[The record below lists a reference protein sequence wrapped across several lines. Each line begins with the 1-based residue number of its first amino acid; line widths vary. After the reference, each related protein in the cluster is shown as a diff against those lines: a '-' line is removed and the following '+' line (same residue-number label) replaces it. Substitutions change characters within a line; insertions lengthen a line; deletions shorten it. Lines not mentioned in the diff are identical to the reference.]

1 MRKRLSLF
9 FFIFFLAICSCKKDT
24 PAGYPSVQ
32 ISAPYSL
39 AVFNVPCTI
48 QVTGHASDSKSLTSV
63 TVYIAN
69 GQNIALESPIQIP
82 VTSNSMNVSCSYQLN
97 DIHLPSGQ
105 YYMTITASNGTNVSS
120 AFQPIYI
127 DAVPTK
133 RVAIYAITRDA
144 TGVHA
149 WGIDSVF
156 KISPAFSYTVSGD
169 YSSSDV
175 NSYYQQLYI
184 AGHDSGNVNVYSVP
198 MPSRDWAISGV
209 PSTTPYFTNVYCNND
224 AEFVSYYA
232 NNLANGYVK
241 CYNHLGALQSVFNA
255 TTGYYPVKTYAWENF
270 LFTEEKGISLS
281 ASEWLHIFYQSTSA
295 SYNQTSL
302 PGPITAMYG
311 YDNNDIFI
319 FGNTGSGDG
328 FIKLYNIPGNTFYSP
343 PFSLNTYGKLL
354 SAAQIN
360 ANTYLLGFSNGTIY
374 QYTYNPVSIIPY
386 INVIIAST
394 IRYDSINNQVIIA
407 SGKTVNAYNYG
418 IGSATLAASITISDS
433 VRDLR
438 ILYNK

>member
-1 MRKRLSLF
+1 
-9 FFIFFLAICSCKKDT
+9 
-24 PAGYPSVQ
+24 
-32 ISAPYSL
+32 
-39 AVFNVPCTI
+39 
-48 QVTGHASDSKSLTSV
+48 DSKSLTSV

-69 GQNIALESPIQIP
+69 GQNVAVESPIKIP
-82 VTSNSMNVSCSYQLN
+82 VTSNSMNVSCLYRLS

-105 YYMTITASNGTNVSS
+105 YYMTITASNGTNTAS
-120 AFQPIYI
+120 AFQQIYI

-144 TGVHA
+144 MGVHA
-149 WGIDSVF
+149 WGIDSTFHV
-156 KISPAFSYTVSGD
+156 SPAYSYSVLGD
-169 YSSSDV
+169 YSSFDI

-198 MPSRDWAISGV
+198 MPSPDWAISGT
-209 PSTTPYFTNVYCNND
+209 PSPTPYFTNVCCNND
-224 AEFVSYYA
+224 AEFISYYA
-232 NNLANGYVK
+232 NNMPNGYVK

-255 TTGYYPVKTYAWENF
+255 TTGYYPVKTYTWGNF

-281 ASEWLHIFYQSTSA
+281 ASEWLHIFYQLTSA
-295 SYNQTSL
+295 SYNQTGL
-302 PGPITAMYG
+302 AGPVTAIYG

-319 FGNTGSGDG
+319 FGNTTSGGG

-343 PFSLNTYGKLL
+343 PFSLNSYGKLL
-354 SAAQIN
+354 SASQIN

-374 QYTYNPVSIIPY
+374 QYTFNSVSIIPY
-386 INVIIAST
+386 INSIIASS
-394 IRYDSINNQVIIA
+394 IRYDSINNQVITA
-407 SGKTVNAYNYG
+407 SGKTIRAYNYSV
-418 IGSATLAASITISDS
+418 GSAILAASTTVSDS